1 MQIKQMQISINT
13 SRRTFEVMIK
23 QIQAALDNSGNYTKG
38 DLELFKTILKRYVSN
53 EIVVED
59 AYYDL
64 LDSDL
69 IKMPSRCAMF
79 TKLQNTAEEEENLKR
94 SIKQKLFNE

>member
-1 MQIKQMQISINT
+1 
-13 SRRTFEVMIK
+13 MIK
-23 QIQAALDNSGNYTKG
+23 QIQTALDNSGNYTKG
-38 DLELFKTILKRYVSN
+38 DLELFKTILKRYVSG

-69 IKMPSRCAMF
+69 IKMPSRCAMY

-94 SIKQKLFNE
+94 SIKRKLLDE

>member
-1 MQIKQMQISINT
+1 MQISINT

-23 QIQAALDNSGNYTKG
+23 QIQAALDNSGNYTEG
-38 DLELFKTILKRYVSN
+38 DLELFKNILKRYVSG

-64 LDSDL
+64 LDSGL
-69 IKMPSRCAMF
+69 IKMPSRCAMY
-79 TKLQNTAEEEENLKR
+79 TKLQNTAEDEENLKQ